1 MMTDQPASQEIDT
14 SRHEQEYQLKHDDTL
29 DIALL
34 ANVVGTELT
43 KVDKHAVDNNFKKA
57 TKLDRQ
63 KIFNK
68 LETKV
73 SAVPQQPVTP
83 AVNTTKIT
91 QIKKQSTAPVNIQS
105 KSTVNQSIDLTA
117 VLSKLDSLEQKL
129 STLQLSYDKIV
140 EKLSSKSKRVT
151 LTFDNDKN

>member
-1 MMTDQPASQEIDT
+1 MTDQHDKQEIDI

-43 KVDKHAVDNNFKKA
+43 KVDKHAVDNNFRRA
-57 TKLDRQ
+57 TKLDKQ

-68 LETKV
+68 LEAT
-73 SAVPQQPVTP
+73 AAPQQPASPV
-83 AVNTTKIT
+83 ANTTTKT
-91 QIKKQSTAPVNIQS
+91 QNNKQTTTPVNIHN
-105 KSTVNQSIDLTA
+105 KPIVNQSIDLTA
-117 VLSKLDSLEQKL
+117 VISKLDTLEQKL